1 MAIPSMSRSSRLID
15 VSTLLYLDEG
25 GTSTTDT
32 ECGEESNLQPRAL
45 KEPQTVRVVEDTG
58 ISNFMAK
65 GEGGQSL

>member
-15 VSTLLYLDEG
+15 VSTLLYLDE

-45 KEPQTVRVVEDTG
+45 KEPQTVRVEDTG

>member
-45 KEPQTVRVVEDTG
+45 KEPQTVRVEDTG
-58 ISNFMAK
+58 IRRHWNIK
-65 GEGGQSL
+65 LHGEG